1 MFRPAQRILH
11 AFSRKAAVNAVPPG
25 GQAEPQSASRAAAP
39 SSSSA
44 SGALA
49 AQILSGTNDSKLA
62 PFLSGYAPESS
73 PEEGGLQFYLDDE
86 LAPCPVVDTTPK
98 AMFARAV
105 HVPWSAP
112 GVAQAGP
119 GAQLERTVSYARR
132 DYAGPVQWVE
142 ALPWTS
148 GHSDHLRTRPADLGL
163 RSLGNNGV
171 ALQVRRLLTELA
183 LSQTPQAAA
192 TAAADSTRSTAG
204 GPAAGAPTPAAA
216 MQDLG
221 ALSERLR
228 QAGLRVVVT
237 SPARPRA
244 NSPLTTRSISSPFLL
259 VIRQTGDTISSGSWR
274 FGCGLA
280 RPPESG
286 CSRKPWLQQF
296 AWGTV
301 ENVSSQYPGHKP
313 RSGNG
318 HPLNSTTGCA
328 GDAST
333 GARVHRGRSAAG
345 EVEVVV
351 VDVALRE
358 HLAVAPS
365 TPAYER
371 TLAAAVPEMFIGS
384 LSRLSELVR
393 SMASAIQLN
402 FSSQG
407 VCVPPW
413 RRTQALLSRWSV
425 AEDIERQVRLQ
436 QRTGGGPMVDVEAL
450 AAASAV
456 AAAGTSRQHLGH
468 GGGGLAAPPA
478 PLAAQPPLPLHP
490 LLLPLQQQQLGLET
504 EAAAATAATNSGAGG
519 AHRPPPAAPA
529 DLPWAWQLRLQ
540 APQPAERR
548 HELDAAMAAAVAAA
562 GAAGAAE
569 PLPEGQVHG
578 GFSAA
583 GRQAAN
589 RPAMVVLGF
598 VVPSAVEREEQAA
611 AAAAAAA
618 STSVGRLDCAGRP
631 VPPRARDAW
640 GAEMRSS
647 DGIYG
652 RASSA
657 AASGA
662 GSTST
667 ISSTSGSTDCE
678 EASGARSPTSVFRDH
693 RPAVASPGKVATA
706 AVAVM
711 STAGA
716 FGTLQGFTAG
726 LAL

>member
-1 MFRPAQRILH
+1 MSMPMFVL
-11 AFSRKAAVNAVPPG
+11 
-25 GQAEPQSASRAAAP
+25 AAP
-39 SSSSA
+39 T
-44 SGALA
+44 LVP
-49 AQILSGTNDSKLA
+49 N
-62 PFLSGYAPESS
+62 
-73 PEEGGLQFYLDDE
+73 
-86 LAPCPVVDTTPK
+86 PCTHHPTT
-98 AMFARAV
+98 
-105 HVPWSAP
+105 
-112 GVAQAGP
+112 
-119 GAQLERTVSYARR
+119 
-132 DYAGPVQWVE
+132 
-142 ALPWTS
+142 
-148 GHSDHLRTRPADLGL
+148 
-163 RSLGNNGV
+163 
-171 ALQVRRLLTELA
+171 
-183 LSQTPQAAA
+183 
-192 TAAADSTRSTAG
+192 
-204 GPAAGAPTPAAA
+204 
-216 MQDLG
+216 
-221 ALSERLR
+221 
-228 QAGLRVVVT
+228 
-237 SPARPRA
+237 
-244 NSPLTTRSISSPFLL
+244 
-259 VIRQTGDTISSGSWR
+259 
-274 FGCGLA
+274 
-280 RPPESG
+280 
-286 CSRKPWLQQF
+286 
-296 AWGTV
+296 
-301 ENVSSQYPGHKP
+301 
-313 RSGNG
+313 
-318 HPLNSTTGCA
+318 
-328 GDAST
+328 
-333 GARVHRGRSAAG
+333 
-345 EVEVVV
+345 
-351 VDVALRE
+351 
-358 HLAVAPS
+358 
-365 TPAYER
+365 
-371 TLAAAVPEMFIGS
+371 GS